1 MNYGS
6 FSVVFLFANSCR
18 TTVLLVWDKVGQ
30 GNRCSVMWAQAFQ
43 EDGELSLKKFP
54 ELAQLRQA
62 VRPCYSDWNYF
73 VSMESESWP
82 VWCSWIIH
90 GFMVICGG
98 LTVMSYDLRL
108 FLVVEQRCSMAD
120 LQGVGGGLLSHHGR
134 GSFERK
140 VPGALHL
147 GGATGDFQIIQTK
160 KH

>member
-1 MNYGS
+1 
-6 FSVVFLFANSCR
+6 
-18 TTVLLVWDKVGQ
+18 
-30 GNRCSVMWAQAFQ
+30 
-43 EDGELSLKKFP
+43 
-54 ELAQLRQA
+54 
-62 VRPCYSDWNYF
+62 
-73 VSMESESWP
+73 
-82 VWCSWIIH
+82 
-90 GFMVICGG
+90 MVICGG

-160 KH
+160 KLYMYNMI